1 MLSLAV
7 EAISPTNFY
16 GPKVYL
22 PRLLSNY
29 SKVSVVGPLPNT
41 FLLVFFIYYYFLY
54 FLAVTGIGSVFERGG

>member
-7 EAISPTNFY
+7 EAINSTNFY

-29 SKVSVVGPLPNT
+29 FKVSVVGPLPNT
-41 FLLVFFIYYYFLY
+41 FARLFYLLLLFIFLP
-54 FLAVTGIGSVFERGG
+54 VTGIGSVFERGG